1 MTDTDSPSEFG
12 DGISIA
18 QLLKLARV
26 TLLLFLVSGQCFSF
40 PHMLVLV
47 QAGQISASKH
57 VGFPLDSEEYPIIVS
72 LFASCLPNRNVISV
86 ASKHYA
92 SAHVAVNK

>member
-1 MTDTDSPSEFG
+1 MANRLCLRIWGWNLSCLIVKISKSHNPAVLGVWTMLFFPTYACPSAE
-12 DGISIA
+12 
-18 QLLKLARV
+18 
-26 TLLLFLVSGQCFSF
+26 
-40 PHMLVLV
+40 
-47 QAGQISASKH
+47 QISASSH
-57 VGFPLDSEEYPIIVS
+57 VGFPLDSEEDPIIVS